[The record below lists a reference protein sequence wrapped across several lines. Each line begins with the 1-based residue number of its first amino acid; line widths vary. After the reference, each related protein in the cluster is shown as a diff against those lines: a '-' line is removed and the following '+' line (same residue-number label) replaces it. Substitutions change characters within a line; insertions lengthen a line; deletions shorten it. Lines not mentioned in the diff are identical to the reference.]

1 MSLCHKH
8 YFLNRMDSLKYQIY
22 IAQIQGL
29 ENQCLW
35 LKNSVP
41 LQFKKLFLILK
52 HVFLEPPQNLESA
65 PPCPKL
71 SELCVQQ
78 LQWYQLILY
87 FINCFIQKMKRK
99 DNNLTITRDTG
110 TLYISFY
117 NHCTILVHIILQ
129 SLYDPY
135 TYHFTIIVRSL
146 YISFYNDCTILVH
159 IIL

>member
-99 DNNLTITRDTG
+99 DNNLTTTRDTG
-110 TLYISFY
+110 TLY
-117 NHCTILVHIILQ
+117 NVH
-129 SLYDPY
+129 Y
-135 TYHFTIIVRSL
+135 TCRCTIIVQSL
-146 YISFYNDCTILVH
+146 SSTVHFILQFINKH
-159 IIL
+159 RENYRY